1 MNGKIPAIFENLEP
15 GAQLQLRSQG
25 VRGKPWELGWH
36 SSSMIGTFFPD
47 AEEQQVTQDKHTIT
61 HSYSFITL
69 LFAEITVE

>member
-47 AEEQQVTQDKHTIT
+47 AEEQQVTQRQT
-61 HSYSFITL
+61 HNYSLLQFSYFI
-69 LFAEITVE
+69 VC